1 MQDWLD
7 KISRFFKDLFSSAL
21 NAILELL
28 KDIILWFVEGF
39 LNGIAY
45 VLDLIPAPTFLPNNW
60 LGELIGQLPS
70 FALYVVSNINFGTAL
85 LIIGAGFT
93 FRMLRKVV
101 TLFQW

>member
-1 MQDWLD
+1 MDGWLE
-7 KISRFFKDLFSSAL
+7 KISNFFKDLVIGTL
-21 NAILELL
+21 LAILEVL
-28 KDIILWFVEGF
+28 KDILLWFVEGF
-39 LNGIAY
+39 LDGIAY
-45 VLDLIPAPTFLPNNW
+45 VLGLIPAPTFLPGNW